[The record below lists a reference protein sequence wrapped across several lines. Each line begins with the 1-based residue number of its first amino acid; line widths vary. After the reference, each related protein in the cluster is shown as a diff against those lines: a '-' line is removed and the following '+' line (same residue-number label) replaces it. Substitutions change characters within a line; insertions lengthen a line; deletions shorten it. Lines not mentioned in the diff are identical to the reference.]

1 MDPVLAG
8 PTGSL
13 MVRRGRQWLGSWRP
27 WKHLGF
33 STFSRLLSFCPL
45 PSSVLPGPMQPPGHP
60 PPSVYQAPFQP
71 LHTPR
76 PLVSTRWRPPPH
88 APSGFPSGGG
98 GRYRAPGSL
107 LGSEGARQPWCREE
121 GVGSGKPET
130 AAAHT
135 LGQRDV
141 NIRGPGSVGRSSEK
155 TGPVNPHPR
164 KVGRGELALELVGD
178 PPPLAYQRHQ
188 RGHNWS
194 GDLGVFFRESG

>member
-1 MDPVLAG
+1 MASPLSHVSSLSALCHPVSCLAPCSPPDTRRPQSIKPPFSHCTLLG
-8 PTGSL
+8 P
-13 MVRRGRQWLGSWRP
+13 WCPLGGALPRT
-27 WKHLGF
+27 LLLA
-33 STFSRLLSFCPL
+33 SRL
-45 PSSVLPGPMQPPGHP
+45 V
-60 PPSVYQAPFQP
+60 V
-71 LHTPR
+71 
-76 PLVSTRWRPPPH
+76 
-88 APSGFPSGGG
+88 GGG
-98 GRYRAPGSL
+98 IELQAL
-107 LGSEGARQPWCREE
+107 CLGSEGARQPWCREE

-178 PPPLAYQRHQ
+178 APPLAYQRHQ

-194 GDLGVFFRESG
+194 GDLGGFLQREWVTCLCLTPLTLS